1 MHHPLFP
8 LPRQAQLKGP
18 ISLIT
23 DSTGTYA
30 LQNACSPLAFSGVGD
45 QDTFSRE
52 VVVGACSTLCSYYY
66 GIMLLTR
73 PFLIYELYEYM
84 GASLK
89 TPGTHNEHQEKRK
102 YADAALDAATSFVET
117 LEVVLKSNHM
127 PQRMPLVV

>member
-1 MHHPLFP
+1 
-8 LPRQAQLKGP
+8 
-18 ISLIT
+18 
-23 DSTGTYA
+23 
-30 LQNACSPLAFSGVGD
+30 
-45 QDTFSRE
+45 
-52 VVVGACSTLCSYYY
+52 
-66 GIMLLTR
+66 MLLTR

-89 TPGTHNEHQEKRK
+89 ALGTHNEHQEKRK